1 MTAIQSNLTLTSPAR
16 RKHAFVWSKIIN
28 TPLPDVWMLVGPR
41 LPVLYHEDDCGD
53 GLIYLALV
61 CLAWKGDL
69 QYDYSL
75 AALRATLLPHTY
87 DEETSEARLI
97 DSNIVINIWSWAK
110 QDDAT
115 AVSNMYSTL
124 LSSSRDA
131 MLTYLLLKDNGSM
144 HTGAWELRMAE
155 HQDSCT
161 VMTEEQQF
169 LECIAS
175 MAGRPRGR
183 IDILSPVGRT
193 WCFFEWDGRRSI
205 DGLGKYNWLVDA
217 WREHEAFVKYGKRNV

>member
-1 MTAIQSNLTLTSPAR
+1 
-16 RKHAFVWSKIIN
+16 
-28 TPLPDVWMLVGPR
+28 MLVGPR
-41 LPVLYHEDDCGD
+41 LPVLYHEDDCRD

-61 CLAWKGDL
+61 CLEWKGDL

-75 AALRATLLPHTY
+75 ADLRATLLPHTY
-87 DEETSEARLI
+87 DEETCEARLI

-131 MLTYLLLKDNGSM
+131 ILTYLLLNDNGSM
-144 HTGAWELRMAE
+144 QTGAWELRMAE

-169 LECIAS
+169 LDCIAS
-175 MAGRPRGR
+175 MAGRRRGR

-193 WCFFEWDGRRSI
+193 WCFFEWDGRRSV
-205 DGLGKYNWLVDA
+205 DGLGKYNWLIDA